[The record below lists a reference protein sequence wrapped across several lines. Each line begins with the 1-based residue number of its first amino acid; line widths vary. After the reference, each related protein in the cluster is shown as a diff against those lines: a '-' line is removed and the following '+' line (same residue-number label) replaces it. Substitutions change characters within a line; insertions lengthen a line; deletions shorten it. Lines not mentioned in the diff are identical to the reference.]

1 MLALQLGTAK
11 GTQSLEVGLESKY
24 LPILFNGSDLSHSVY
39 VSSLAADSPGCAV
52 SRLTSVQRSVE
63 KPVSG
68 TTDSGRSGVEAV
80 RNELQLLSWK

>member
-39 VSSLAADSPGCAV
+39 VSSLAADSPGCA
-52 SRLTSVQRSVE
+52 
-63 KPVSG
+63 
-68 TTDSGRSGVEAV
+68 DSGRSGVEAV